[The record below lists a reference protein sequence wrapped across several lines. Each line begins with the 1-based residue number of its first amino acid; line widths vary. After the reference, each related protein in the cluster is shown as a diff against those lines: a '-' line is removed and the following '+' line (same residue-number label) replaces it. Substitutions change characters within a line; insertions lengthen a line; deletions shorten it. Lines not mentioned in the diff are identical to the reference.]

1 MDLLRFVPTVVLT
14 VLGLYLWLFALPI
27 FVLTFFGG
35 F

>member
-1 MDLLRFVPTVVLT
+1 MELLRFVPAVVLT
-14 VLGLYLWLFALPI
+14 VLGLYLWLFVLPI